1 LTNSFSASYDAT
13 LKKHHNMLVKGVFS
27 VAMKACPYREDF
39 YKKLGEDQEK
49 VLAQLR
55 EWLEALEKIVAIL
68 NAFLAAK
75 NIK

>member
-1 LTNSFSASYDAT
+1 
-13 LKKHHNMLVKGVFS
+13 MLVKGIFS

-49 VLAQLR
+49 VLLQLR
-55 EWLEALEKIVAIL
+55 EWLEALEKIVLIL
-68 NAFLAAK
+68 NAYLTGK